1 MTTLTRSHW
10 LRLLITLVIVTVV
23 CVTAGLLIGPQRL
36 HWDAEKLSTESAVIL
51 WKIRLPRV
59 LLGLLV
65 GMALGSAGT
74 TFQALLRNPL
84 ADPYILGVSGG
95 AALGSVLGVILHMPF
110 LVTALLA
117 FTTSLATMALITWA
131 VGRNGA
137 RNTPHTLLLTGV
149 IFNAFAFALIM
160 LVHAVVSMQDAHAI
174 LFLLIGSLET
184 VQLGTVAL
192 VAMVVIPG
200 VLWLTRQGQAMNAL
214 CLGDDTAHSLGI
226 DVARMQRRTFIV
238 ASIIIGAVVAV
249 SGLIGFVGLFIPH
262 IVRLIWGSDHRLV
275 VPASGL
281 LGGGFLVLAD
291 AIARSVLT
299 QTSLQTELPVGVIT
313 ALIGGPVFILL
324 LRREMRA

>member
-10 LRLLITLVIVTVV
+10 VRLLVTLVIVTVV
-23 CVTAGLLIGPQRL
+23 CVTVGLLIGPQGL
-36 HWDAEKLSTESAVIL
+36 HWDGGQLSPESAVIL

-110 LVTALLA
+110 LITALLA
-117 FTTSLATMALITWA
+117 FATSLATMALITWA
-131 VGRNGA
+131 VGRSEA

-184 VQLGTVAL
+184 VQLGMVAL
-192 VAMVVIPG
+192 VALVVVPG
-200 VLWLTRQGQAMNAL
+200 ILWLTRQGQAMNAL

-226 DVARMQRRTFIV
+226 NVVRMQRHTFIV

-262 IVRLIWGSDHRLV
+262 IVRLMWGSDHRLV
-275 VPASGL
+275 IPASGL

-291 AIARSVLT
+291 AIARSILT
-299 QTSLQTELPVGVIT
+299 HTSLQTELPVGVIT

>member
-1 MTTLTRSHW
+1 MRPLTQQRW
-10 LRLLITLVIVTVV
+10 LRLLVMLVIITAM
-23 CVTAGLLIGPQRL
+23 CVAAGLMIGPQGL
-36 HWDAEKLSTESAVIL
+36 HANALIL
-51 WKIRLPRV
+51 WQIRLPRV

-95 AALGSVLGVILHMPF
+95 AALGSVLGVILHMPI
-110 LVTALLA
+110 LITTLLA
-117 FTTSLATMALITWA
+117 FSTSLATMALITWA
-131 VGRNGA
+131 VGRNTS
-137 RNTPHTLLLTGV
+137 RDTPHTLLLTGV

-160 LVHAVVSMQDAHAI
+160 LVHAIVSMQDAHAI

-184 VQLGTVAL
+184 VQLSTVGWVAL
-192 VAMVVIPG
+192 IVIPG
-200 VLWLTRQGQAMNAL
+200 LIWLTRQGQAMNAL

-226 DVARMQRRTFIV
+226 DVTRLQRHTFIV
-238 ASIIIGAVVAV
+238 ASIMIGAVVAV

-291 AIARSVLT
+291 ALARTILT
-299 QTSLQTELPVGVIT
+299 QTSFQTELPVGVIT
-313 ALIGGPVFILL
+313 ALIGGPVFIML

>member
-1 MTTLTRSHW
+1 MTLTRSHW
-10 LRLLITLVIVTVV
+10 LRLIVTLVLVTGGCVV
-23 CVTAGLLIGPQRL
+23 AGLLIGPQGVHANAL
-36 HWDAEKLSTESAVIL
+36 IL
-51 WKIRLPRV
+51 WQIRLPRV

-110 LVTALLA
+110 LVTAFLA
-117 FTTSLATMALITWA
+117 FATSLGTMALITWA

-192 VAMVVIPG
+192 VAVVVIPG
-200 VLWLTRQGQAMNAL
+200 IIWLTRQGQAMNAL

-226 DVARMQRRTFIV
+226 DVVRMQRHTFIV
-238 ASIIIGAVVAV
+238 ASIVIGAVVAV

-291 AIARSVLT
+291 ALARTILT
-299 QTSLQTELPVGVIT
+299 QSSLQTELPVGVIT
-313 ALIGGPVFILL
+313 ALIGGPVFIML

>member
-1 MTTLTRSHW
+1 MTTLTRAHW
-10 LRLLITLVIVTVV
+10 LRLLVTLVIVTVV
-23 CVTAGLLIGPQRL
+23 CITAGLLIGPQGL
-36 HWDAEKLSTESAVIL
+36 HWNDGKLSAESALIL

-110 LVTALLA
+110 LITAVLA
-117 FTTSLATMALITWA
+117 FATSLATMALITWA
-131 VGRNGA
+131 VGRSEA

-184 VQLGTVAL
+184 MQLGTVAL
-192 VAMVVIPG
+192 VALVVIPG
-200 VLWLTRQGQAMNAL
+200 ILWLTRQGQAMNAL

-226 DVARMQRRTFIV
+226 DVTRMQRHTFIV

-262 IVRLIWGSDHRLV
+262 IVRLMWGSDHRLV

-291 AIARSVLT
+291 AIARSILT
-299 QTSLQTELPVGVIT
+299 HTSLQTELPVGVIT

>member
-1 MTTLTRSHW
+1 MTTLTHNRW
-10 LRLLITLVIVTVV
+10 RRTM
-23 CVTAGLLIGPQRL
+23 GLLFLMMLLCVALGLIIGPQGLQWEGRHL
-36 HWDAEKLSTESAVIL
+36 LPESALIL
-51 WKIRLPRV
+51 WQVRLPRV

-65 GMALGSAGT
+65 GMSLGSAGT

-110 LVTALLA
+110 LVTAALA
-117 FTTSLATMALITWA
+117 FGSSMATMVLITWA

-160 LVHAVVSMQDAHAI
+160 LVHAVVSMHDAHAI

-184 VQLGTVAL
+184 VQLQTVAW
-192 VAMVVIPG
+192 VAAVVIPG
-200 VLWLTRQGQAMNAL
+200 IIWLTRQGQAMNAL
-214 CLGDDTAHSLGI
+214 CLGDDTAQSLGI
-226 DVARMQRRTFIV
+226 NAERLQRRTFIV
-238 ASIIIGAVVAV
+238 ASIMIGAVVAV

-262 IVRLIWGSDHRLV
+262 IVRLLWGSDHRLV
-275 VPASGL
+275 IPASGL

-291 AIARSVLT
+291 ALARTVLT

-313 ALIGGPVFILL
+313 ALIGGPVFIIL
-324 LRREMRA
+324 LRRELRR